1 MKPKDNSID
10 DPSAQTAG
18 WQGQPGREL
27 TNYALTL
34 DAVKKRAQK
43 FGKSAATC
51 LNMTWMIGFRRGESY
66 RKKSLVARGSTE
78 KPLVG
83 RCGA

>member
-34 DAVKKRAQK
+34 DAVKKTGPRNSERA
-43 FGKSAATC
+43 
-51 LNMTWMIGFRRGESY
+51 RR
-66 RKKSLVARGSTE
+66 RA
-78 KPLVG
+78 
-83 RCGA
+83 

>member
-34 DAVKKRAQK
+34 DAVKKRAHEIRKERGDVPEYDLDDWIQ
-43 FGKSAATC
+43 AWRELTE
-51 LNMTWMIGFRRGESY
+51 RRV
-66 RKKSLVARGSTE
+66 L
-78 KPLVG
+78 
-83 RCGA
+83 